1 MVHMSLIGALV
12 ISSNNNLMAVIN
24 SVLFGKA
31 KNKIGN
37 VVLFITK
44 GRTVARFYNA
54 APFNPRTSL
63 QTDKRNQ
70 YFSSQRVT
78 RELFPFYKNVY
89 YPGRKYNSV
98 RNWFFVQ
105 VYPFMPVRR
114 LVNLE
119 FTLVRL
125 AGRSFGYNS
134 ALSVT
139 GVELVGNHI
148 VAKFSCSVDVS
159 KNAVFISSF
168 YWDSIYLDLVFFEKQ
183 ITVNETLSG
192 SCDLGV
198 YNGDGVV
205 RAAVLNCPD
214 LKRSS
219 NILFAPIV

>member
-1 MVHMSLIGALV
+1 MAQMYQIGALV
-12 ISSNNNLMAVIN
+12 ISNKINLMAIIN
-24 SVLFGKA
+24 SLVFGKA

-37 VVLFITK
+37 VVLFVTK
-44 GRTVARFYNA
+44 GQTVARDYNA
-54 APFNPRTSL
+54 APLNPRTSL
-63 QTDKRNQ
+63 QTDKRNK
-70 YFSSQRVT
+70 YFSSKRVT

-89 YPGRKYNSV
+89 YPGRKYNSI

-114 LVNLE
+114 LVNLG

-125 AGRSFGYNS
+125 AGKSFGYNS
-134 ALSVT
+134 ALSIT
-139 GVELVGNHI
+139 GVDLVGDHL

-168 YWDSIYLDLVFFEKQ
+168 YWDSIYLELVFFEKQ
-183 ITVNETLSG
+183 ITVNEALSG
-192 SCDLGV
+192 SCDLGE
-198 YNGDGVV
+198 YRGDGQV

>member
-1 MVHMSLIGALV
+1 MYQIGVLV
-12 ISSNNNLMAVIN
+12 ISNKNNLMAIIN
-24 SVLFGKA
+24 SLVFGKA
-31 KNKIGN
+31 KNKVGN

-44 GRTVARFYNA
+44 GQTVARDYNA
-54 APFNPRTSL
+54 APFNPRTSS

-70 YFSSQRVT
+70 YFSSKRVT

-105 VYPFMPVRR
+105 IYPFMPVRR
-114 LVNLE
+114 LVNLGY
-119 FTLVRL
+119 TLVRL
-125 AGRSFGYNS
+125 AGKSFGYNS

-139 GVELVGNHI
+139 GVDLVGDHI

-159 KNAVFISSF
+159 ENAVFISAF
-168 YWDSIYLDLVFFEKQ
+168 YWDSIYLELVFFEKQ
-183 ITVNETLSG
+183 ITVNEALAG
-192 SCDLGV
+192 SCDLGE
-198 YNGDGVV
+198 YRGDGDV